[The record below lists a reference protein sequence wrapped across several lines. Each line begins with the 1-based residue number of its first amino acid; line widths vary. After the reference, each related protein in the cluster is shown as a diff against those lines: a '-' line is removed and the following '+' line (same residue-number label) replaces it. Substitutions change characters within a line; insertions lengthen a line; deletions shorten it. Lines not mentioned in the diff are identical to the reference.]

1 MQQLQWIHIILLIQ
15 KVNKKWFAIII
26 KYWTQHMSLS
36 FRNRISL
43 PSIQNKSIINKST
56 IPIRALRP
64 SLFLNEIDLIPE
76 NFKTEAEEN
85 ITSRI

>member
-1 MQQLQWIHIILLIQ
+1 
-15 KVNKKWFAIII
+15 
-26 KYWTQHMSLS
+26 MSLS